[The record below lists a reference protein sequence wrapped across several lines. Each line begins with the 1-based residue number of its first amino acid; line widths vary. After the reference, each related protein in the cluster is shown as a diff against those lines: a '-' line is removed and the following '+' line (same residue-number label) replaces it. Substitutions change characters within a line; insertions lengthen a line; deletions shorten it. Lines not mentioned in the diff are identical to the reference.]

1 MLCAQ
6 SQSPSAGCEAG
17 TLPRWPVS
25 AGGPPGPGSLAGRRL
40 AAWRC
45 TAAVGEFFRVRLSG
59 PIFSEWSTMHPRHGT
74 GYRPQALHVETKCDG
89 GIAQAHAPADVPLT
103 VDIRIRIRPSAFEE
117 TAQSD

>member
-1 MLCAQ
+1 MLSRRAPLPAAKLEHYLDCPQAPVGHRDRDR
-6 SQSPSAGCEAG
+6 SQAEGSP
-17 TLPRWPVS
+17 
-25 AGGPPGPGSLAGRRL
+25 
-40 AAWRC
+40 AWRC